1 MTDAYLAEWIDKA
14 EEDYQ
19 AAIVLVRSRKRP
31 TPNVVCFHCQQ
42 SAEKYLKAYLVR
54 EEVKFPRT
62 HDLLELHKL
71 CSSVNPGFELI
82 VDLLDRL
89 NPYSIEYRYP
99 GEEVDVDEAREA
111 VKTIKRVRRFLRE
124 VLGLPL

>member
-1 MTDAYLAEWIDKA
+1 MTDDYLAEWIDKA

-19 AAIVLVRSRKRP
+19 AAIVLIRSRKSP
-31 TPNVVCFHCQQ
+31 TPNAVCFHCQQ

-54 EEVKFPRT
+54 EDVKFPRT

-71 CSSVNPGFELI
+71 CSSIDPGFELI
-82 VDLLDRL
+82 IDLLDYL
-89 NPYSIEYRYP
+89 NPYSIVYRYP
-99 GEEVDVDEAREA
+99 GEEVDVEEARQA
-111 VKTIKRVRRFLRE
+111 VKIIKQVRQFVRG